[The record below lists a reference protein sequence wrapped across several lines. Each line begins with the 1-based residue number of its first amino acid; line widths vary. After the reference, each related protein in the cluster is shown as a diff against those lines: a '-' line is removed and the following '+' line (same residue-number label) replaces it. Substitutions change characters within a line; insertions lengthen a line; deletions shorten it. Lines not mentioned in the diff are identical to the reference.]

1 MIIGG
6 FHMKDCSAE
15 QYLHIANYFRD
26 LKPSLIGVSH
36 CTGIEK
42 YAELKN
48 DLASKVFYNFT
59 GNEIT
64 IKN

>member
-6 FHMKDCSAE
+6 FHMRDSSDD
-15 QYLHIANYFRD
+15 QYSFITRYLKKANPEM
-26 LKPSLIGVSH
+26 LGVSH

-42 YAELKN
+42 YASLRN
-48 DLASKVFYNFT
+48 DLEAKVFYNFT

-64 IKN
+64 LK